1 LYSKCVSLER
11 EEAIMASVSLG
22 SLAREKAD
30 IVERAVRRISRQ
42 ENLILDTKQA
52 DNATALLIYLV
63 ESGVQDVDE
72 LVEFASLAKGKRY
85 DPMDG
90 SFT

>member
-1 LYSKCVSLER
+1 
-11 EEAIMASVSLG
+11 MASVSLG
-22 SLAREKAD
+22 SSAHDKAD

-42 ENLILDTKQA
+42 ENLIPDTKQT

-63 ESGVQDVDE
+63 ESGVQDEDE

-85 DPMDG
+85 DPADG